1 MKEESTDNLFSENE
15 AIIDYLKNS
24 RLFNHLP
31 EERLKQLVPL
41 SELSSIP
48 AGKTI
53 LEEGKTN
60 DKVYFLLRGVLGIY
74 VDGEHILDLKRRG
87 DIIGELSVISDRP
100 CTATVLTKT
109 PVYFFSIRARHIGT
123 YARLDHDEVQNTL
136 YRIFAMIMTDKLS
149 LTTAKAKLF
158 EHERREL
165 KIAQGRLQEA
175 YDKLD
180 SHARELEIARRE
192 AESASRAKS
201 EFLANMSHEIRT
213 PLNAILGF
221 SQLMTSLVTDEKQL
235 GYLESIKIAGKS
247 LLTLINDILDLSKIE
262 AGMMEIRNDAVN
274 LALLFHEIEQIFAA
288 KCLEKGIDFIVRVND
303 RIPPAL
309 NLDEIRLR
317 QVLLN
322 LVGNAVKFTDK
333 GHVILTVNGVYK
345 SSERKRADLVISVED
360 TGFGI
365 PENQYGAIFESF
377 RQQSVDI
384 SKKYGGTGLGLS
396 ICDKLVRMMKGEILV
411 NSEEGSGSVFTVWF
425 YDVEVSSAAP
435 EKQTAEALDVDE
447 IVFDDGRVLVVDDV
461 ESNRQVLSAFLS
473 KTALKALMAENGQEG
488 ILLAQEFVP
497 DIIFM
502 DIKMP
507 GIDGLEATRRLR
519 ETETF
524 AKTPIIALTA
534 MGKTPE
540 FSQDQDPGFSGYLT
554 KPIDLG
560 SFFKE
565 LMRFL
570 PFQQRKRRNTDADTI
585 ELTAL
590 STPIVRRAELIEVME
605 SDITR
610 QVAELKGG
618 VMKISA
624 VTDLGEQLIALGGS
638 HGVSTLSSYGQRL
651 LDYGQTFDIARI
663 DKILARF
670 PDLMAL
676 LVHSES

>member
-1 MKEESTDNLFSENE
+1 MKEESADNLFSENE

-31 EERLKQLVPL
+31 EERLQQLVPL
-41 SELSSIP
+41 SELTSIP
-48 AGKTI
+48 AGRTI
-53 LEEGKTN
+53 LAEGKSN
-60 DKVYFLLRGVLGIY
+60 EKVYFLLRGVLGVY
-74 VDGEHILDLKRRG
+74 VGGEHILDLKRRG
-87 DIIGELSVISDRP
+87 DIIGELSVISNKP
-100 CTATVLTKT
+100 CTATVIAKT

-123 YARLDHDEVQNTL
+123 YANLDHDEIQNTL

-149 LTTAKAKLF
+149 LTTSKAKLF

-180 SHARELEIARRE
+180 SHARELEKARRE
-192 AESASRAKS
+192 AESANRAKS

-221 SQLMTSLVTDEKQL
+221 SQLMSSLVHDEKQQ

-262 AGMMEIRNDAVN
+262 AGMMEIRNDAIN
-274 LALLFHEIEQIFAA
+274 LSLLFHEIEQIFSA

-345 SSERKRADLVISVED
+345 NRERTRADLVISVED
-360 TGFGI
+360 SGFGI
-365 PENQYGAIFESF
+365 PESQYGTIFESF
-377 RQQSVDI
+377 RQQSSEI

-396 ICDKLVRMMKGEILV
+396 ICDKLVKMMKGEILV

-425 YDVEVSSAAP
+425 YDVAVSAAAP
-435 EKQTAEALDVDE
+435 EEQETEAFNVDE
-447 IVFDDGRVLVVDDV
+447 IVFDEGRVLVVDDV

-473 KTALKALMAENGQEG
+473 KTALKTLEAENGQEA
-488 ILLAQEFVP
+488 ILLAKEFLP

-519 ETETF
+519 EMETF
-524 AKTPIIALTA
+524 AQTPIIALTA

-540 FSQDQDPGFSGYLT
+540 FSEDQDPGFSGYLM
-554 KPIDLG
+554 KPVDLG
-560 SFFKE
+560 HFFRE

-570 PFQQRKRRNTDADTI
+570 PFQRRERQATDKDMI
-585 ELTAL
+585 ELTAPPA
-590 STPIVRRAELIEVME
+590 SIIEHTKLVE
-605 SDITR
+605 ALEGEIAR
-610 QVAELKGG
+610 QVSQLTG
-618 VMKISA
+618 VLKISA
-624 VTDLGEQLIALGGS
+624 VTDLGKQFIALGKR
-638 HGVSTLSSYGQRL
+638 HRVPTLESYGHRL
-651 LDYGQTFDIARI
+651 LDYSDRFDVARI
-663 DKILARF
+663 EKILGQY
-670 PDLMAL
+670 PELVEL
-676 LVHSES
+676 LVRSQQ